1 MFKFIKNIKDVLR
14 KTNKSSKDNSVKI
27 TGKLYAKYISRGGVV
42 IDKGLIA
49 SKCVTD
55 AGVAYLVDS
64 FQSSTGYPMSDFFWH
79 GCGTS
84 TGAESSTDSALGS
97 EIETRTTGTQ
107 TEGASA
113 NIYSTVSTH
122 TFTSTGAAVTEHGLF
137 SSSDSATLW
146 DRSLFDVINTSSG
159 DSIEFT
165 YELTCTAGG

>member
-1 MFKFIKNIKDVLR
+1 MLKIFKTLKKLFKTIRKKDHSLKMQGELYVKFIPRDG
-14 KTNKSSKDNSVKI
+14 S
-27 TGKLYAKYISRGGVV
+27 VV

-64 FQSSTGYPMSDFFWH
+64 FQSSTGSPMDAFYYH
-79 GCGTS
+79 GSGTS
-84 TGAESSTDSALGS
+84 TGAESSTETALGT

-107 TEGASA
+107 IEGAAA
-113 NIYSTVSTH
+113 NIYKTVSTH
-122 TFTSTGAAVTEHGLF
+122 TYTSTGAAITEHGLF
-137 SSSDSATLW
+137 SSSTGPTMW
-146 DRSLFDVINTSSG
+146 DRSLFAAINVSSG